1 MFLTVLPALILFTL
15 AGGCASSGHPDDT
28 SPGGEAADSGD
39 AANDTGEDSGES
51 DSGDAEEEE
60 EEPVTF
66 EDCAAISDDEACLS
80 ACVLA
85 CVDCAGV
92 AIGESNCDT
101 MFYGGG
107 SYWKYSTCE
116 TCVSL
121 IDILDPYCPEASLE
135 FAECA

>member
-1 MFLTVLPALILFTL
+1 MFFTLLPALLLLMLT
-15 AGGCASSGHPDDT
+15 GGCASGEVPGDT
-28 SPGGEAADSGD
+28 SSGSEASDSGD
-39 AANDTGEDSGES
+39 AANGTGEDSGVS
-51 DSGDAEEEE
+51 DSGGTEEEE
-60 EEPVTF
+60 ETPVTF

-92 AIGESNCDT
+92 AIGDSNCDT

-121 IDILDPYCPEASLE
+121 IDILDPYCPEASVE
-135 FAECA
+135 FAECV